1 MIIKI
6 GEKISE
12 LRNKQN
18 LSQQALAKCLGV
30 TRSSVNAWEMGISFP
45 SIEKIIDIA
54 EFFHVTTDYLLGLNS
69 SLTIDI
75 SSLNEKERTY
85 VYNLISIFLESQ
97 KSQN

>member
-18 LSQQALAKCLGV
+18 LSQQALARCLGV
-30 TRSSVNAWEMGISFP
+30 SRSCVNAWEMGTSNP
-45 SIEKIIDIA
+45 SIKKIIDIA
-54 EFFHVTTDYLLGLNS
+54 EFFHVSTDYLLGINS

-75 SSLNEKERTY
+75 SSLNEKEKTY
-85 VYNLISIFLESQ
+85 VYNLIAIFLESS
-97 KSQN
+97 KK